1 MSGPITHPGKQKLLW
16 ASVFELVTLFD
27 SEADRL
33 TKLIFPVASGQ
44 YLQVPPAVVMES
56 QKCLFGINA
65 ARSQFNEY
73 VRSRLAPFNPAMIIT
88 EEFHPL
94 ALELSYTGKTIVENL
109 ATIALLYQEHMST
122 IDLGDAPNGQ

>member
-1 MSGPITHPGKQKLLW
+1 
-16 ASVFELVTLFD
+16 
-27 SEADRL
+27 
-33 TKLIFPVASGQ
+33 
-44 YLQVPPAVVMES
+44 
-56 QKCLFGINA
+56 
-65 ARSQFNEY
+65 
-73 VRSRLAPFNPAMIIT
+73 MIIT